1 MVVVG
6 ADGYPGG
13 WVLYSINVQ
22 SFATQVEVTHD
33 LASLLRSH
41 PPDMAALGIDVPI
54 GLLDRPRACDL
65 AARKLLGVRGCCV
78 FPAPSRAA
86 VYAEHYRQASD
97 LNQERTGRRL
107 SKQSWGI
114 VPKIRQVDE
123 AMSTESQTWAFEV
136 HPEVSF
142 WKLNQHHPMRYRK
155 KSKEGR
161 SERVTLLRSICDGVD
176 RQLERLPRGVRM
188 DDLLDAAVS
197 AWSALRWWRGEACSV
212 ADPERDAMGLPVA
225 IHY

>member
-1 MVVVG
+1 LTADTLIPERQRMVVG

-33 LASLLRSH
+33 LASLLRSR
-41 PPDMAALGIDVPI
+41 PADMAALGIDVPI
-54 GLLDRPRACDL
+54 GSLDRPRACDL

-86 VYAEHYRQASD
+86 VFAEHYRQASD
-97 LNQERTGRRL
+97 LNEERTGRRL
-107 SKQSWGI
+107 SMQSWGI

-155 KSKEGR
+155 TAASTVYGYIR
-161 SERVTLLRSICDGVD
+161 TLFGFISE
-176 RQLERLPRGVRM
+176 PRGFRCR
-188 DDLLDAAVS
+188 L
-197 AWSALRWWRGEACSV
+197 
-212 ADPERDAMGLPVA
+212 LPV
-225 IHY
+225 

>member
-22 SFATQVEVTHD
+22 SFATQVEVTPD
-33 LASLLRSH
+33 LASLLRSR
-41 PPDMAALGIDVPI
+41 PADMAALGIDVPI

-97 LNQERTGRRL
+97 LNQERTGLLSSHSQWPGCGFLFVRTRL
-107 SKQSWGI
+107 NFRNPI
-114 VPKIRQVDE
+114 P
-123 AMSTESQTWAFEV
+123 
-136 HPEVSF
+136 
-142 WKLNQHHPMRYRK
+142 
-155 KSKEGR
+155 
-161 SERVTLLRSICDGVD
+161 
-176 RQLERLPRGVRM
+176 
-188 DDLLDAAVS
+188 
-197 AWSALRWWRGEACSV
+197 GETIGS
-212 ADPERDAMGLPVA
+212 
-225 IHY
+225 

>member
-6 ADGYPGG
+6 ADGCPVGR
-13 WVLYSINVQ
+13 VLYTINVQ
-22 SFATQVEVTHD
+22 SFATQIEVTHD
-33 LASLLRSH
+33 LTSLLRRRTD
-41 PPDMAALGIDVPI
+41 DMAALGIDVPI

-86 VYAEHYRQASD
+86 VYAEQYRQASE

-107 SKQSWGI
+107 SMQSWGI

-123 AMSTESQTWAFEV
+123 AMSPETQTWAFEV
-136 HPEVSF
+136 HPENSF
-142 WKLNQHHPMRYRK
+142 WKLNQHHLMRYRK
-155 KSKEGR
+155 KSREGR

-176 RQLERLPRGVRM
+176 RQLERRPRGVGM
-188 DDLLDAAVS
+188 DDLLDATVS

-212 ADPERDAMGLPVA
+212 ADPERDAMGLRVA
-225 IHY
+225 INC